1 MYVELINLLEWGL
14 NLRPQDWR
22 AIALPTEL
30 SSPSIG
36 VSLFKF
42 PQVSGTEV
50 KHNYLTTVITF
61 YISNCLNLCFTFFEA
76 FWGWTKIN
84 LLEQG
89 FNMWS
94 FCVAVLHQLSY
105 LAPMLRSPYSVN
117 IFVARRGEQSEATQ
131 HSTDGYPVSFPCDL
145 KLPLSLKL
153 ADNISNC
160 QIPIHLHFLCDQKC
174 TRNHTCESLNSID
187 HWIQEKIVMK
197 KGLFVFT
204 KNSFLKNCSI
214 SK

>member
-117 IFVARRGEQSEATQ
+117 IFVARRGGAVRS
-131 HSTDGYPVSFPCDL
+131 HSTFNWRISSQFPL
-145 KLPLSLKL
+145 RFKAS
-153 ADNISNC
+153 
-160 QIPIHLHFLCDQKC
+160 
-174 TRNHTCESLNSID
+174 T
-187 HWIQEKIVMK
+187 
-197 KGLFVFT
+197 
-204 KNSFLKNCSI
+204 FLKACWQH
-214 SK
+214 